1 MNRQDKSL
9 QALIAILRTSD
20 ALENMVRKDV
30 SCYNLNLTEFS
41 VLELLYHKGSQTI
54 QTIKNKILIASSS
67 TTYVIDQLV
76 KKGYVKRELCQ
87 ADKRVTYAEITEEGK
102 KLMGDIFPKHASRI
116 ENNFENLTEEELVQL
131 KSLLRKVT
139 QEKKEIE

>member
-9 QALIAILRTSD
+9 QALIAILRTSG

-87 ADKRVTYAEITEEGK
+87 ADKRVTYAEITEKGK
-102 KLMGDIFPKHASRI
+102 KLMSEIFPKHANRI
-116 ENNFENLTEEELVQL
+116 ESNFENLTEEELVQL
-131 KSLLRKVT
+131 KKLLRKVT
-139 QEKKEIE
+139 EEKKEIE